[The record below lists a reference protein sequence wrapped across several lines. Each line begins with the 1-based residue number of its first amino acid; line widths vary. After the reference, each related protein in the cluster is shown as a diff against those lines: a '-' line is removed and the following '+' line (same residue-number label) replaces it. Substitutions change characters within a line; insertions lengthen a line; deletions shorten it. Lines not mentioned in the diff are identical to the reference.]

1 MIHDLPLRWVVTVL
15 FALSAA
21 ECGLPI
27 ITVRRPWT
35 LVVGHGLH
43 CAMAVAM
50 ATMAWP
56 WATRLPTTGPVAFFL
71 LATVW
76 FAVMALRA
84 APTTAVRVRYG
95 YHAIMIAGDSLDV
108 CRHVNA
114 GHSHDRD
121 EHAGYQRGTALVQR
135 GQLAGHRRLRG
146 RGGVLDIAAPVR
158 PAAMRA
164 TVQLAGR
171 LGSGDDGRRDGCLV
185 LGHAFSDLGRS
196 VELWCV
202 RSSRS

>member
-95 YHAIMIAGDSLDV
+95 YHAIMMLATAWMYAAMSMPGTAMTAMNMPATSGAPLWFSAANWLGTVGFAGAGAFWILRRLFDRRQCAPRYSWLGDSV
-108 CRHVNA
+108 QAMMA
-114 GHSHDRD
+114 GGM
-121 EHAGYQRGTALVQR
+121 AVLF
-135 GQLAGHRRLRG
+135 LAMLFP
-146 RGGVLDIAAPVR
+146 I
-158 PAAMRA
+158 
-164 TVQLAGR
+164 
-171 LGSGDDGRRDGCLV
+171 
-185 LGHAFSDLGRS
+185 
-196 VELWCV
+196 
-202 RSSRS
+202 